1 MQTYTADGDWRY
13 AARTV
18 TDRCLD
24 TSVLSACC
32 PSTPAHGYCETK
44 RIIESRVEPTD

>member
-1 MQTYTADGDWRY
+1 MQTYKADGDWRY

-24 TSVLSACC
+24 TSVLSAMLSVCL
-32 PSTPAHGYCETK
+32 Y
-44 RIIESRVEPTD
+44 IIAGSRLL